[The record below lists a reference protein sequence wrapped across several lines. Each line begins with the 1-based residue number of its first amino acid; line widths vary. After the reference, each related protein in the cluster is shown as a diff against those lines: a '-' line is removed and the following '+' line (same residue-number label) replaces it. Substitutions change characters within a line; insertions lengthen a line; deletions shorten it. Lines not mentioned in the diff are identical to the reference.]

1 MEKLINQETRKIAPE
16 MDPLRMGMGWT
27 EEDLLKPSI
36 LIESTFGDSHPG
48 SAHLLELV
56 EEARQGIAEE
66 NGKGSRYFVT
76 DICDGMA
83 QGHDGINYSL
93 VSRDII
99 SQMIEI
105 HGSATP
111 FDGGV
116 FIASCDKGLPGNL
129 MGVGKLNIPSIV
141 MTGGVM
147 EAGPDYLTLEHMGKY
162 SAMYQRGEIT
172 KEKFEY
178 YKHNACPSCGACSFM
193 GTAGTMQVMAWAHA
207 AGKRAASGD
216 L

>member
-1 MEKLINQETRKIAPE
+1 M
-16 MDPLRMGMGWT
+16 
-27 EEDLLKPSI
+27 
-36 LIESTFGDSHPG
+36 
-48 SAHLLELV
+48 ELV

-178 YKHNACPSCGACSFM
+178 YKTQRLPVLRRLLVHGD
-193 GTAGTMQVMAWAHA
+193 GRHHAGHGRGPGAHA

-216 L
+216 LLRN